1 MNTKMNDKTLTIF
14 LNGHIDSA
22 NAPSAE
28 VEIMKLIGE
37 NKPEEL
43 ILDAADLN
51 YISSAGLRIVLK
63 LRKMFAAMKVI
74 NASNDVYDIFDV
86 TGFTELVDVE
96 KAYRNF
102 DVSNCEM
109 IGEGA
114 NGWVYRVNGDTIVKV
129 YKDADVLDDIKRERE
144 LSRTAF
150 LLGIPTAISFD
161 VVKVGST
168 YGVVFELLNAKSYC
182 ELMKESPDNLEFCA
196 SESIRVLKTI
206 HSTDAP
212 DGLPHQK
219 DDALRWAHTVKDHF
233 TPEQYD
239 KMIGLIEAVPEDGRL
254 MHGDFHLKNIM
265 LNNEETQLIDMDT
278 LCTGH
283 PIFELAF
290 MFNAYKGFGV
300 VDKAVIENFFGIP
313 AELAYK
319 LWRRSLELYFDTDD
333 KEYLDKIELKASIIG
348 YLRLMSRVIR
358 KGKENTENGRQMMSA
373 CLDKIVEALGQID
386 SLTF

>member
-1 MNTKMNDKTLTIF
+1 MKIQMNEKTLTIY
-14 LNGHIDSA
+14 LTGHIDSG
-22 NAPSAE
+22 NAPVVE
-28 VEIMKLIGE
+28 VNIMKRLNE
-37 NKPEEL
+37 NSPKDL
-43 ILDAADLN
+43 ILDAADLE

-63 LRKMFAAMKVI
+63 LRKKFVNLKVI
-74 NASNDVYDIFDV
+74 NASNDVYEIFDV

-102 DVSNCEM
+102 DVSNCEL

-129 YKDADVLDDIKRERE
+129 YKNADSLDDIKRERE

-161 VVKVGST
+161 VVKVGDT
-168 YGVVFELLNAKSYC
+168 YGVVFELLNSKSYC
-182 ELMKESPDNLEFCA
+182 ELMKEDPDNLEFCA
-196 SESIRVLKTI
+196 SESIRILKTI
-206 HSTDAP
+206 HSTMAP
-212 DGLPHQK
+212 DDLPHQK
-219 DDALRWAHTVKDHF
+219 DDALVWARTVKDSF
-233 TPEQYD
+233 TPEQYE
-239 KMIGLIEAVPEDGRL
+239 KLIALIEAVPDDGWL

-265 LNNEETQLIDMDT
+265 LNNDETQLIDMDT

-300 VDKAVIENFFGIP
+300 LDRSSIENFFGIP
-313 AELAYK
+313 VQLAYK
-319 LWRRSLELYFDTDD
+319 LWRRSLELYFDTED
-333 KEYLDKIELKASIIG
+333 KEYLDNIEVKASLIG

-358 KGKENTENGRQMMSA
+358 KGQENTENGKQMMSA
-373 CLDKIVEALGQID
+373 CRDKIVEALGQVD

>member
-1 MNTKMNDKTLTIF
+1 
-14 LNGHIDSA
+14 
-22 NAPSAE
+22 
-28 VEIMKLIGE
+28 
-37 NKPEEL
+37 
-43 ILDAADLN
+43 
-51 YISSAGLRIVLK
+51 
-63 LRKMFAAMKVI
+63 MKVI

-239 KMIGLIEAVPEDGRL
+239 KMIVLIEAVPEDGRL

-333 KEYLDKIELKASIIG
+333 KDYLDKIELKASIIG